1 MSGSIKDFLQY
12 HFPKIPISLDGIDI
26 EEAKFML
33 FTPAEETFFAQYYI
47 DHLIYII
54 LLKKNDTKAVSY
66 RQYLINKFHAKDE
79 LIFEG
84 RFNRDFSSKLH
95 CSIESLLKQIRGY
108 TISSEYKIR

>member
-1 MSGSIKDFLQY
+1 MNSDLSVNQILDLIEIYKTCCLVDEATLVMSGSIKDFLQY

-54 LLKKNDTKAVSY
+54 LLK
-66 RQYLINKFHAKDE
+66 INF
-79 LIFEG
+79 
-84 RFNRDFSSKLH
+84 
-95 CSIESLLKQIRGY
+95 
-108 TISSEYKIR
+108 